1 MNQQKIGGFL
11 KELRKEKGITQEQV
25 AEHFGVAGRT
35 VSRWE
40 TGSNM
45 PDLSLLIDIATFY
58 DVEVSE
64 IIDGERKSEKM
75 SNEMKETLE
84 KVVDYNEALKLK
96 SMQMGVITMASI
108 FILLVLISAFKE
120 ISSAP
125 LVSMLC
131 AYNGATFISKAKQTK
146 DKTDILTGIM
156 FTIAMVL
163 NTIAFIIKQAYVSPF
178 QFMEVNKGKNEF
190 LNVILTNFYLRS
202 IYLIYR

>member
-190 LNVILTNFYLRS
+190 LNVILTNK
-202 IYLIYR
+202 